1 MKNFRVFGA
10 LIVAAMLAQGCAST
24 SARKMSSKKKLMP
37 PKLKESYALMEDT
50 ENVDLDILRRGNKVR
65 GLSEY

>member
-24 SARKMSSKKKLMP
+24 GTKKITSKKKLMP
-37 PKLKESYALMEDT
+37 PKLNESYALMDDT
-50 ENVDLDILRRGNKVR
+50 EKVDLEILRRGNKVR

>member
-1 MKNFRVFGA
+1 MKSLRVFGA
-10 LIVAAMLAQGCAST
+10 IILASMLAQGCAST
-24 SARKMSSKKKLMP
+24 SVKKMSSKKKLMP
-37 PKLKESYALMEDT
+37 PKSKESYALMEDT